1 MLFRSLRAGDIHTV
15 PSAGCFFFQYTA
27 RKKSASRVEL
37 LLGAQCRFG
46 MLVDPRGHSALQSA
60 LKNERKHVVWMLLQ
74 AISRSVSSPSFHK
87 NFSSAR
93 SSRAASIRMDGPASF
108 PVKNVWTTVCS
119 KKELEPNT
127 LKAAFGAGLDILVAT
142 NKGGAVFA
150 TANVCP
156 HIGTPLDQGTVE
168 GGTIVCPL
176 HRSAFDL
183 KSGKLVGPWCPA
195 PPLIGPL
202 TGKLKSPRELAT
214 FQARKQGDKVQ
225 VLLDVNA
232 KKRFDSNFWR
242 GVLDAQGKVDG
253 GYY

>member
-1 MLFRSLRAGDIHTV
+1 M
-15 PSAGCFFFQYTA
+15 
-27 RKKSASRVEL
+27 
-37 LLGAQCRFG
+37 
-46 MLVDPRGHSALQSA
+46 M
-60 LKNERKHVVWMLLQ
+60 
-74 AISRSVSSPSFHK
+74 SSPKKPS
-87 NFSSAR
+87 
-93 SSRAASIRMDGPASF
+93 DF

-119 KKELEPNT
+119 AKDLKPSS
-127 LKAAFGAGLDILVAT
+127 LKATFGAGQDILIAT
-142 NKGGAVFA
+142 DAKNGLFA
-150 TANVCP
+150 AANVCP

-168 GGTIVCPL
+168 NGAIICPL

-183 KSGKLVGPWCPA
+183 KTGQLVGPWCPA

-202 TGKLKSPRELAT
+202 TGKLKSPRELQT

-232 KKRFDSNFWR
+232 KARFDSNFWR

>member
-1 MLFRSLRAGDIHTV
+1 MLALAAGALAFQ
-15 PSAGCFFFQYTA
+15 AGSPLA
-27 RKKSASRVEL
+27 ASR
-37 LLGAQCRFG
+37 
-46 MLVDPRGHSALQSA
+46 
-60 LKNERKHVVWMLLQ
+60 
-74 AISRSVSSPSFHK
+74 RSPAVSMSPS
-87 NFSSAR
+87 
-93 SSRAASIRMDGPASF
+93 DF

-119 KKELEPNT
+119 TKDLQPSA
-127 LKAAFGAGLDILVAT
+127 LKSTFGAGQDILIAT
-142 NKGGAVFA
+142 DKGGKIFA
-150 TANVCP
+150 AANVCP

-168 GGTIVCPL
+168 GNTIVCPL

>member
-1 MLFRSLRAGDIHTV
+1 VVAVVAVVEEAAEEEVVVVVVIKLALAAGALAFQ
-15 PSAGCFFFQYTA
+15 AGSPLA
-27 RKKSASRVEL
+27 ASR
-37 LLGAQCRFG
+37 
-46 MLVDPRGHSALQSA
+46 
-60 LKNERKHVVWMLLQ
+60 
-74 AISRSVSSPSFHK
+74 RSPAVSMSPS
-87 NFSSAR
+87 
-93 SSRAASIRMDGPASF
+93 DF

-119 KKELEPNT
+119 TKDLQPSA
-127 LKAAFGAGLDILVAT
+127 LKSTFGAGQDILIAT
-142 NKGGAVFA
+142 DKGGKIFA
-150 TANVCP
+150 AANVCP

-168 GGTIVCPL
+168 GNTIVCPL

>member
-1 MLFRSLRAGDIHTV
+1 MCSSDLSQGFILTAMLSLFVGVSSFQAGA
-15 PSAGCFFFQYTA
+15 P
-27 RKKSASRVEL
+27 L
-37 LLGAQCRFG
+37 AQR
-46 MLVDPRGHSALQSA
+46 
-60 LKNERKHVVWMLLQ
+60 
-74 AISRSVSSPSFHK
+74 SRSAVAMSGGSKPT
-87 NFSSAR
+87 
-93 SSRAASIRMDGPASF
+93 DF
-108 PVKNVWTTVCS
+108 PIKNVWTTVCS

-168 GGTIVCPL
+168 DGAIVCPL

-202 TGKLKSPRELAT
+202 TGKLKSPRSLKT
-214 FQARKQGDKVQ
+214 FQARVFGDKVQ
-225 VLLDVNA
+225 VLVDVNA
-232 KKRFDSNFWR
+232 KARFDSNYWR
-242 GVLDAQGKVDG
+242 GILDSQGKVDG

>member
-1 MLFRSLRAGDIHTV
+1 MLALVVGTAAFQAGQ
-15 PSAGCFFFQYTA
+15 PLA
-27 RKKSASRVEL
+27 ASRRSAAVSMV
-37 LLGAQCRFG
+37 GAPT
-46 MLVDPRGHSALQSA
+46 D
-60 LKNERKHVVWMLLQ
+60 
-74 AISRSVSSPSFHK
+74 
-87 NFSSAR
+87 
-93 SSRAASIRMDGPASF
+93 F

-119 KKELEPNT
+119 AKELKPAT
-127 LKAAFGAGLDILVAT
+127 LTAAFGAGQDILIAT
-142 NKGGAVFA
+142 DKGGKIFA

-168 GGTIVCPL
+168 GNTIVCPL

-202 TGKLKSPRELAT
+202 TGKLKSPRELLT
-214 FQARKQGDKVQ
+214 FQARKSGDKVQ

-232 KKRFDSNFWR
+232 KKRFDANYWR
-242 GVLDAQGKVDG
+242 GILDSQGKVDG

>member
-1 MLFRSLRAGDIHTV
+1 MRRSAV
-15 PSAGCFFFQYTA
+15 A
-27 RKKSASRVEL
+27 
-37 LLGAQCRFG
+37 
-46 MLVDPRGHSALQSA
+46 M
-60 LKNERKHVVWMLLQ
+60 
-74 AISRSVSSPSFHK
+74 SSPAKPS
-87 NFSSAR
+87 
-93 SSRAASIRMDGPASF
+93 DF

-119 KKELEPNT
+119 KKDLKPNS

-142 NKGGAVFA
+142 NQGGSVFA

-168 GGTIVCPL
+168 NGAIVCPL

-202 TGKLKSPRELAT
+202 TGKLKSPRALKT
-214 FQARKQGDKVQ
+214 FQARTIGDKVQ
-225 VLLDVNA
+225 VLVDVNA
-232 KKRFDSNFWR
+232 KARFDSNYWR
-242 GVLDAQGKVDG
+242 GILDSQGKVDG